1 MEAMGKKRRLEEA
14 KEKKERVKLIF
25 QYPSSD
31 RAVIKSGYVNWC
43 YDDSFSFDE
52 IYDGDVVYSYEFL
65 VEIKGVRE

>member
-1 MEAMGKKRRLEEA
+1 MEANGKKIRLEEA
-14 KEKKERVKLIF
+14 KEKKEKVKLIF

-31 RAVIKSGYVNWC
+31 RAVIKSGFVICC
-43 YDDSFSFDE
+43 YDDSFSFEE